1 MPYSNEKNER
11 SVPRIRGLVV
21 REIMIG
27 ETDKLLSVLTA
38 EYGRISVMA
47 KGARSI
53 KSKYMMS
60 SQLMCFSEIT
70 VYQKSGRFWLRE
82 ALPIETFYPIRL
94 ELDCY
99 ALVQY
104 FFDICCE
111 LCPDGHAEGAD
122 EMLRLMLNTL
132 YAIMT
137 CKKSQEQIKAAFEFK
152 AIATAGFAPE
162 LSGCADCGLQNAESM
177 ILDLIGGT
185 LRCGACVKKSIK
197 QDINNKLMPLNETE
211 RGAVPVKILAPSTLE
226 ALRFIENASVKRF
239 LSFSLAPELMNE
251 FCAVC
256 EAYLCNQL
264 ERGFETL
271 EFWHQLR
278 SRYAAETK

>member
-1 MPYSNEKNER
+1 MPESREKSER
-11 SVPRIRGLVV
+11 SAPRIRGLVV

-53 KSKYMMS
+53 KSKYMTA

-70 VYQKSGRFWLRE
+70 VYQRNGRFWLRE

-111 LCPDGHAEGAD
+111 LCPEGHAEGAE

-152 AIATAGFAPE
+152 AVTEAGFAPE
-162 LSGCADCGLQNAESM
+162 LSACSDCGAQDAERM
-177 ILDLIGGT
+177 TLDLTGGT
-185 LRCGACVKKSIK
+185 LRCDACVKKSIK
-197 QDINNKLMPLNETE
+197 QDINNKLMPKAEKEL
-211 RGAVPVKILAPSTLE
+211 GAVPVKLLSPPLLE
-226 ALRFIENASVKRF
+226 ALRFIEHASAKRF
-239 LSFSLAPELMNE
+239 LSFSLSPELMNE
-251 FCAVC
+251 FCSVC

-264 ERGFETL
+264 ERSFETL

-278 SRYAAETK
+278 SRYAEETK